1 MQYSGIVFCGHLCYS
16 IIARRQKGE
25 LKMKLSQALLDDRI
39 NDNTTVV
46 IKDQDGKPIVCGRW
60 YQDKILLW
68 VRYDVACDFV
78 EERNIA
84 IFQLL

>member
-1 MQYSGIVFCGHLCYS
+1 
-16 IIARRQKGE
+16 
-25 LKMKLSQALLDDRI
+25 MKLCHALLDDRI

-46 IKDQDGKPIVCGRW
+46 IKDKEGKPIVCGRW

-68 VRYDVACDFV
+68 VRHEVSFEFV

-84 IFQLL
+84 IMQLL